1 MVYSHLETP
10 IGDLLLAGEGEKLK
24 ILHFVDGEDE
34 LEAPWQRS
42 DEAFSKVRRQLLEYF
57 AGTRAHFDLALAP
70 ETTPFQA
77 KVLDALL
84 QIPYGDTCSYSDI
97 ARTIGKPKAVRAV
110 GGANGSNP
118 IAIIIP
124 CHRVVGADGSLTGFA
139 GGLERKRYLLDLEC
153 SHSGLF
159 GGAAT

>member
-24 ILHFVDGEDE
+24 ILHFVDGDE
-34 LEAPWQRS
+34 VLKAGWQRS
-42 DEAFSKVRRQLLEYF
+42 DEALRKVRRQLLEYF

-70 ETTPFQA
+70 EATPFQA

-139 GGLERKRYLLDLEC
+139 GGLERKRYLLDLEG

-159 GGAAT
+159 GCAAT